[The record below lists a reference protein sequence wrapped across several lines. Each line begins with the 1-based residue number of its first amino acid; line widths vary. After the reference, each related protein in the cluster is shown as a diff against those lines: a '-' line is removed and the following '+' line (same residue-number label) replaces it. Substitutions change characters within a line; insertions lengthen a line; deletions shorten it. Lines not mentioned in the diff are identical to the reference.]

1 MNTTLREAMGRVDIF
16 EADEANTLQHVDMM
30 EAELKQLVT
39 ITNDE
44 AAQVR
49 KKKEEEAAE
58 HQRQLDAALADAI
71 EIVAR
76 HRTRLGRRVCSRP
89 DGAAIRQMFEL
100 LKGMSSEIGA
110 DSDPAFGNNH
120 SNYDT

>member
-89 DGAAIRQMFEL
+89 DGAAIRQM
-100 LKGMSSEIGA
+100 
-110 DSDPAFGNNH
+110 
-120 SNYDT
+120 